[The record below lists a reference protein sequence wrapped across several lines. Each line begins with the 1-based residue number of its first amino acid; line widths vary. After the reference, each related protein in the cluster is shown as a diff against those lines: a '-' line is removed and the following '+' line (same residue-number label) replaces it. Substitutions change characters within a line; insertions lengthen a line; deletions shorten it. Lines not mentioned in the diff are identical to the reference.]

1 MITVAHTHA
10 EGTVVHGTTRSDGT
24 NLVFKSVRDGW
35 RFSRNIGA
43 DGAWYLPHSRDRD
56 ADRTRIERLAEALHT
71 AGYQVDV
78 SVDDTPRPAA
88 RVEADRETRVAGRV
102 QRYTELADVRHVGG
116 GARLDH
122 VRERRAA
129 IPLGQP
135 VISDRY
141 AGFLRRLNR
150 AEDSARAEV
159 AVGDHWQHRADAA
172 ESTQR
177 YRHNPRV
184 ITRRIERLEADLRR
198 WQRARDTVASGG
210 THGEYADGG
219 RYADTAPAHLSRA
232 DAEIARLGEQITHWR
247 EVLAAM
253 EATGAHRAWT
263 RDHFRVGDEVRI
275 LGTWYPVVRV
285 NAKSLTVPPLVFGGQ
300 RRFNEAGKDVWTDTA
315 PYDKVYGRRRDGKI
329 LHTPPP
335 SDGATCTRR
344 LVIPSFNAE
353 FASDTLGSRCA
364 LPPVAR
370 LTIRHDGVSC
380 GCAGVCRVHDDFEG
394 PALAPWTEIVLLC
407 ADHAAAEQEAVSDD
421 THSAVTYEELS

>member
-102 QRYTELADVRHVGG
+102 QRYTELADARHEGG

-219 RYADTAPAHLSRA
+219 RYAERAPAHLSRA

-300 RRFNEAGKDVWTDTA
+300 RRFNDAGKDVWTDTA
-315 PYDKVYGRRRDGKI
+315 PYDKVYGRRRNGNV

-335 SDGATCTRR
+335 PADATCVIALPVETFDQQDLR
-344 LVIPSFNAE
+344 LCP
-353 FASDTLGSRCA
+353 R
-364 LPPVAR
+364 PPVAR
-370 LTIRHDGVSC
+370 RTIRHDGTSC
-380 GCAGVCRVHDDFEG
+380 GCVGLCQISEPE
-394 PALAPWTEIVLLC
+394 PASQAPNAPWTQTILLC
-407 ADHAAAEQEAVSDD
+407 AEDVTDYRTADHEAGL
-421 THSAVTYEELS
+421 HPPAVTWEDLT